1 MSMYKEALTLL
12 KYFTLLNYKNA
23 HYKNIPHSLKGVG
36 LAKHNQRIQDII
48 LIMKTQSMRKQAVVG
63 GKKKKN
69 HSGDRITNNKDQNNT
84 VPEGRCR

>member
-1 MSMYKEALTLL
+1 MYKEALTLL
-12 KYFTLLNYKNA
+12 KYFTLNYKNV

-63 GKKKKN
+63 EKKKKK
-69 HSGDRITNNKDQNNT
+69 SLR
-84 VPEGRCR
+84 